1 MVTESQFDKSSSE
14 GDRRMKRLSFWA
26 VAASLP
32 VLTACGGGGGS
43 SSTLSPFSGW
53 NEISQPNQSF
63 LVSGVALETSTVSD
77 PVTDR
82 VISFANPGETS
93 ATLTGGLNAQ
103 GNGLSSVTVASNSG
117 LSSTFTSGIE
127 AVDGVIFAESSDGLR
142 DLTLINPYDLDWNYQ
157 TFGFWSV
164 DQDLSRSTA
173 GAFSVGAVTSSVNM
187 PVTGVATYTGLG
199 AGWLGVVGAEV
210 EVFAS
215 LVTAQTDF
223 RLRTI
228 NLSSITFEG
237 PLETSFSGS
246 LIYSSGST
254 SFSGSVSTL
263 NQSMTGTASG
273 RFYGSAAEEMG
284 GVFWL
289 TGQSAGQSAGILG
302 GFGAQR

>member
-1 MVTESQFDKSSSE
+1 MDA
-14 GDRRMKRLSFWA
+14 GDGWKTLGISMRLNNTFLAA
-26 VAASLP
+26 VIASGL
-32 VLTACGGGGGS
+32 VGCGGGGGGS
-43 SSTLSPFSGW
+43 STLSAFTNWSQ
-53 NEISQPNQSF
+53 ISQPNQSF
-63 LVSGVALETSTVSD
+63 QVSGLALETATVSD

-82 VISFANPGETS
+82 VVSFGNPIETS
-93 ATLTGGLNAQ
+93 ATLTGDLNAQ
-103 GNGLSSVTVASNSG
+103 GNGLSSVNVASSSG

-127 AVDGVIFAESSDGLR
+127 LVDGVIFAQSSDGLR
-142 DLTLINPYDLDWNYQ
+142 DLTLISPNDFDWNFQ

-173 GAFSVGAVTSSVNM
+173 GAFSVGAVTTSVNM

-223 RLRTI
+223 SLRTI
-228 NLSSITFEG
+228 NLSSTTLEG
-237 PLETSFSGS
+237 SAETSFLGT
-246 LIYSSGST
+246 LTYRSGST

-273 RFYGSAAEEMG
+273 RFYGPAAEEMG

-289 TGQSAGQSAGILG
+289 TGQSAGQSAGMLG